1 MVPISEW
8 GADTLTEKLRE
19 ILQLID
25 NGRLEE
31 AYEML
36 EQVKLREL
44 TFLDPATLIL
54 FLSLLLEELIKYV

>member
-1 MVPISEW
+1 VVPISEW